1 MYVIPKLRLNRFKS
15 VPCPSSRRLFELF
28 GLSPAKIESAQT
40 AENIENVIPTGARK
54 TQLLELGSKMA
65 EKAADFVE
73 NPKSTK
79 PLDQIKPRDL

>member
-1 MYVIPKLRLNRFKS
+1 MFVIPKLRLNRFKP

-28 GLSPAKIESAQT
+28 GLTPAKVESAQT
-40 AENIENVIPTGARK
+40 AEAIDQVIPTGARK

-73 NPKSTK
+73 NPQHTK
-79 PLDQIKPRDL
+79 PLADLKPRDL